1 LRAQKVAKESFG
13 THVDLFVQWSQ
24 RCCFMRS
31 SRVYLPL
38 CVLLFTAALSSAKDK
53 STVCV
58 SADSEQKSL
67 TSAMPGFEK
76 AAIKQVSSRKQFA
89 GATKAAEHCDYRL
102 SLTIDEQRPLEA
114 GVVGRTADDPLL
126 REQAERPYIKFLV
139 SYRIE
144 SAASDRVVAEGSA
157 FRREDSYPDPSARMS
172 AIEAAVDEG
181 LKKLP
186 ATP

>member
-1 LRAQKVAKESFG
+1 
-13 THVDLFVQWSQ
+13 
-24 RCCFMRS
+24 MRG
-31 SRVYLPL
+31 SRIYLPL
-38 CVLLFTAALSSAKDK
+38 FLLLITAALASAKDK

-67 TSAMPGFEK
+67 TSALPSFEK

-89 GATKAAEHCDYRL
+89 GAKTAEHCDYHL
-102 SLTIDEQRPLEA
+102 SLTIDEQRPAEA
-114 GVVGRTADDPLL
+114 GVVARTANDPLL

-139 SYRIE
+139 NYKIE
-144 SAASDRVVAEGSA
+144 SSASDRVVAEGSA

-172 AIEAAVDEG
+172 AIEAAVDES

-186 ATP
+186 TAP

>member
-1 LRAQKVAKESFG
+1 
-13 THVDLFVQWSQ
+13 
-24 RCCFMRS
+24 MRS
-31 SRVYLPL
+31 SRLYLPF
-38 CVLLFTAALSSAKDK
+38 CVLLFTTALASAKDK

-67 TSAMPGFEK
+67 ASALPSFEK
-76 AAIKQVSSRKQFA
+76 AAIKQVSARKQFA
-89 GATKAAEHCDYRL
+89 GAKTADHCDYRL
-102 SLTIDEQRPLEA
+102 SLSIDEQRPVEA
-114 GVVGRTADDPLL
+114 GVVARTANDPLL
-126 REQAERPYIKFLV
+126 REQAERPYIKFQV
-139 SYRIE
+139 SYKIE

>member
-1 LRAQKVAKESFG
+1 
-13 THVDLFVQWSQ
+13 
-24 RCCFMRS
+24 MRS
-31 SRVYLPL
+31 FRLYLPL
-38 CVLLFTAALSSAKDK
+38 LMLLFTAAISSAKDK

-58 SADSEQKSL
+58 SADSEQKTLASSL
-67 TSAMPGFEK
+67 TSFEK
-76 AAIKQVSSRKQFA
+76 TAIKQVNSRKRFA
-89 GATKAAEHCDYRL
+89 GAANAAEHCDYRL

-114 GVVGRTADDPLL
+114 GMVVRSADDPLL
-126 REQAERPYIKFLV
+126 KEQAERPYIKFLV
-139 SYRIE
+139 SYKIE
-144 SAASDRVVAEGSA
+144 AAASDRVVAEGSA